1 MFNFIFARVRLMVV
15 IVATLL
21 TVAAC
26 GGSGGGGVLS
36 LAGVG
41 SGGTGIAVL
50 TGFGSLIVDGM
61 RRNDSAASYTSEA
74 AQGPAIAIA
83 PTGAMLGHSV
93 EYWYDDSGNI
103 LSVLISPELA
113 GTVTAVG
120 TTSITLLGTTVD
132 INIDATMG
140 PATSFAGY
148 ASLADIR
155 VGDRI
160 EVHGLL
166 KTDSPGTVHLQA
178 TLIVKKLPATG
189 VRLTGY
195 VAQYDAAAGTF
206 ALGSNVVTLGSATV
220 GPAGSALSNGQLVT
234 VWSNADP
241 SGNAVTADTVRVKW
255 PTGTSRNVTVSG
267 AISSYA
273 GAAGF
278 RIRNMNV
285 DASAAVVGP
294 GGASLGD
301 GKYVVVAGSFDAK
314 SNRLTATSVTV
325 FTPAAPTTVELHGT
339 VANFVSAA
347 SFTVRGVVVDAG
359 AATFAGGT
367 ALQLANGV
375 FVEVHG
381 AVANNLIRAATVA
394 VHALTPL
401 QAPAGSVLD
410 VGGVIDTYDA
420 ATGRYTMTMA
430 SGAAIGGTLGPSMFY
445 SNGTAVNF
453 VPGQSVNVSG
463 MFNGGML
470 STSVVNF
477 SQAPVAPGSGNTRM
491 EGVVYNVKTNSFM
504 LNGVTIQNNGVTI
517 PGGGMMG
524 GHGMMA
530 GSRISVDVQL
540 SNGQYLA
547 TAIRL
552 LNG

>member
-61 RRNDSAASYTSEA
+61 RRNDSVARYASEA
-74 AQGPAIAIA
+74 AQGPAIAIP

-103 LSVLISPELA
+103 LSVLISPELV
-113 GTVTAVG
+113 GTVAAVG
-120 TTSITLLGTTVD
+120 PTSITVLGTTVD
-132 INIDATMG
+132 FNNDPTMG

-148 ASLADIR
+148 ASLADIQ

-166 KTDSPGTVHLQA
+166 KTDSLGKVHLQA

-220 GPAGSALSNGQLVT
+220 SPAGSALSNGQLVT

-255 PTGTSRNVTVSG
+255 PTASSQNVTMSG

-273 GAAGF
+273 GVAGF
-278 RIRNMNV
+278 HIRNINV
-285 DASAAVVGP
+285 DASTAVVEP
-294 GGASLGD
+294 VGASLGD

-359 AATFAGGT
+359 AATFSRGT
-367 ALQLANGV
+367 ASQLANGV

-381 AVANNLIRAATVA
+381 AVANNLVRAATVA
-394 VHALTPL
+394 VQALSPL
-401 QAPAGSVLD
+401 LAPAGSVLD
-410 VGGVIDTYDA
+410 VGGVIATCDA
-420 ATGRYTMTMA
+420 TTGSYTMIMSSGDTM
-430 SGAAIGGTLGPSMFY
+430 SGTRGSSMFY
-445 SNGTAVNF
+445 NNGTAANC
-453 VPGQSVNVSG
+453 VPGQSVQVSG

-477 SQAPVAPGSGNTRM
+477 SQATVAPGSGNTRM
-491 EGVVYNVKTNSFM
+491 EGVVYNVKTSSFM